1 MLIVGLKTDSPV
13 LCPSPSRPVPSYED
27 LRSCSSGLFNGGI
40 DGFSGAG
47 SCRAASDPSSSS
59 GFHVS
64 EVLSQEARTAD
75 DSGRGFQGGG
85 VGSLCSIA
93 WLCDD
98 ATESTSA
105 TSGEGI

>member
-1 MLIVGLKTDSPV
+1 MLIVGLKTDSLV
-13 LCPSPSRPVPSYED
+13 LYPSPRRPIPSYED
-27 LRSCSSGLFNGGI
+27 LRSCCSGLFSGGI
-40 DGFSGAG
+40 DGFSGAD
-47 SCRAASDPSSSS
+47 SCRAASDPLSSS

-75 DSGRGFQGGG
+75 DSGSGFQGGG
-85 VGSLCSIA
+85 VGSLCSMA

-98 ATESTSA
+98 TTESPSA